1 MMQDLSMNIL
11 DIAQNSLR
19 AKAKCIKIQMIES
32 NHRLELSVEDDGIG
46 MDEELVKRVQ
56 DPFFTTR
63 TTRKIGLGIP
73 FLKAIAQQCNGE
85 FSLVS
90 KVNEGTC
97 IKVSMDLEHWD
108 CPPLGDIG
116 DALMIAASA
125 DVSVRFIFIYRKDEE
140 EFIFDTQQINE
151 VLGEGIDIRNA
162 EIFNWC
168 KAAVNEG
175 IAGLRE

>member
-19 AKAKCIKIQMIES
+19 AGASCIQIQLVEHDNI
-32 NHRLELSVEDDGIG
+32 LELSVEDDGIG
-46 MDEELVKRVQ
+46 MDEEMVERVQ

-73 FLKAIAQQCNGE
+73 FLKAIAQQCEGT
-85 FSLVS
+85 FSLTS
-90 KVNEGTC
+90 KVNEGTL
-97 IKVSMDLEHWD
+97 IRVSMALDHWD
-108 CPPLGDIG
+108 CPPLGDVG
-116 DALMIAASA
+116 DVLMIAASA
-125 DVSVRFIFIYRKDEE
+125 DVKVRFIFTYRKNEK
-140 EFIFDTQQINE
+140 EFVFDTQQINE

-175 IAGLRE
+175 IASLRE